1 MNILRILRTRHFKL
15 HISRR
20 NNHTT
25 TPTIVVV
32 FTVMKMTFVNY
43 AMLCCLSHVMWYCLM
58 FVAEHLLPETNESEW
73 KGRRVFAFSPSVSS
87 GPSAQGWVHRTQPC
101 EWVWIQPCLWGR
113 PGTQKGLLGLSAV
126 LPGGPDSRQ
135 HRDKT
140 WLARRGLHRILEALV
155 RHNVEHR
162 TQLPYPLGTIFP
174 ALCISRRKYKSKK

>member
-113 PGTQKGLLGLSAV
+113 PGTQKVFSGSRPFCLADRIRGNIEIK
-126 LPGGPDSRQ
+126 PDL
-135 HRDKT
+135 HAEVCIEFWKH
-140 WLARRGLHRILEALV
+140 WLDTMSSTEPNCRI
-155 RHNVEHR
+155 
-162 TQLPYPLGTIFP
+162 P
-174 ALCISRRKYKSKK
+174 